1 MQKAEKPY
9 GSHRAHRAPRLG
21 KGISIFVAGT
31 AVRLS
36 SMLPALRYRI
46 TPQRLYTLLT
56 VILSEIAHRSAY
68 IWISVCVYGIGSRLH
83 LLFGTH
89 RDTVCA

>member
-36 SMLPALRYRI
+36 SIVNRLPELI
-46 TPQRLYTLLT
+46 
-56 VILSEIAHRSAY
+56 
-68 IWISVCVYGIGSRLH
+68 
-83 LLFGTH
+83 
-89 RDTVCA
+89 